1 MAQGF
6 VKGLIMRVIVL
17 RSLTLAALVAA
28 FVAPSPA
35 QAWYRHGWGWGW
47 GPPIVVVPYAPPPV
61 YYGAPPVAYYSR
73 PAGQACY
80 AGPYVCP
87 LDQAGPVGAQ
97 CSCPTNGKTRSW
109 GQIR

>member
-1 MAQGF
+1 
-6 VKGLIMRVIVL
+6 MRVIVL
-17 RSLTLAALVAA
+17 RSLALAALVAA
-28 FVAPSPA
+28 FAAPSSA
-35 QAWYRHGWGWGW
+35 QAWYRHGWGWG
-47 GPPIVVVPYAPPPV
+47 PSVVIVPYLAPPLYYAPPV
-61 YYGAPPVAYYSR
+61 YYASPPVYYSR

-97 CSCPTNGKTRSW
+97 CSCPTNGNTRSW